1 MKLKDWA
8 SFFSFFL
15 RNPCPQIF
23 HYQHMI
29 DKSINIEQV
38 KALNLSAST
47 KIKLIH
53 SSIFIN
59 TRKKNYL
66 IYLCTL
72 VIMNSADCHPKPDPQ
87 VNLDYPCFVCG
98 KEVLDDHGGIHCDDY
113 HCGYHTSCINTANN
127 TYNILSKSNISWI
140 CSKLDYIYLV
150 QV

>member
-1 MKLKDWA
+1 VKAGNERNLTTKEMIFPLDWA

-15 RNPCPQIF
+15 RNPCPKIF

-59 TRKKNYL
+59 PRKKPACVVVCVVHRIDASCVVVCVVHRIDAACVVPTL
-66 IYLCTL
+66 IIVT
-72 VIMNSADCHPKPDPQ
+72 VD
-87 VNLDYPCFVCG
+87 
-98 KEVLDDHGGIHCDDY
+98 
-113 HCGYHTSCINTANN
+113 SCMI
-127 TYNILSKSNISWI
+127 I
-140 CSKLDYIYLV
+140 
-150 QV
+150 